1 MKNKKAP
8 NDKEQAKQ
16 ALHGKWDKM
25 IVLMIFILLF
35 GALIKI
41 SKKVALVLAL
51 PLMFLYFVIKNAMR
65 LAVYLTKENK
75 LENGNVIPWK
85 KIFMISLYSLG
96 IRVVFLMPA
105 IILIGTIL
113 FQVKPLIIYILHH
126 HSIFSLDYQFIIN
139 QLLDRPHIIILAL
152 LSALLWYLGNVM
164 YESLFF
170 ASFLITVDE
179 PSLTSFGV
187 LKRSFQI
194 SKPWLRKNMWLIIS
208 FFPWKCLAVIT
219 LSLSHMYSQPY
230 YYMSLA
236 ERYEKMKNQAKQNYI

>member
-1 MKNKKAP
+1 M
-8 NDKEQAKQ
+8 
-16 ALHGKWDKM
+16 
-25 IVLMIFILLF
+25 VFILLF

-51 PLMFLYFVIKNAMR
+51 PLMFLYLVIKNAMR

-75 LENGNVIPWK
+75 LDNGNVIPWK
-85 KIFMISLYSLG
+85 KILMISLYSLL
-96 IRVVFLMPA
+96 IRVIFLTPA
-105 IILIGTIL
+105 IILIGAIL
-113 FQVKPLIIYILHH
+113 LQVKPLIIYILHH
-126 HSIFSLDYQFIIN
+126 HSLFNLDYYFIIDQFLN
-139 QLLDRPHIIILAL
+139 RPYLIILAI

-179 PSLTSFGV
+179 PGLTSSGV
-187 LKRSFQI
+187 LKHSFQI
-194 SKPWLRKNMWLIIS
+194 SRPWLRKNMWLIIS

-219 LSLSHMYSQPY
+219 LSLSHIYSQPY

-236 ERYEKMKNQAKQNYI
+236 ERYEKMKNQTKYI